1 MPNDNLLASLL
12 LALALFSLP
21 VKTVAAESA
30 EAAIGAALAKWT
42 QDFNAGTATAV
53 CSLFSPELRYDFRGY
68 PERGYDDVCTR
79 LKSSLSD
86 TDRKYAYALDIR
98 EILTSGD
105 LAVVRLT
112 WTLTITLSNGQQVAS
127 VEPGMDV
134 FRKEP
139 DGAWRIIR
147 YLAYDA
153 GAPASSRGP

>member
-1 MPNDNLLASLL
+1 MSNDSLLASLL
-12 LALALFSLP
+12 VALMLFAPP
-21 VKTVAAESA
+21 VKAVAAESA
-30 EAAIGAALAKWT
+30 DAVIRAALAKWT
-42 QDFNAGTATAV
+42 QDFNAGNAAAV

-68 PERGYDDVCTR
+68 PERGYDDVCRR
-79 LKSSLSD
+79 LTSSLSD
-86 TDRKYAYALDIR
+86 AGKKYAYALDIR

-112 WTLTITLSNGQQVAS
+112 WTLTITLANGQQVAS

-139 DGAWRIIR
+139 GGAWRIIR

-153 GAPASSRGP
+153 GAPSRGP